1 MIVNSIVRMQIGL
14 CLVLL
19 LAVYGCGGG
28 KANMQLSLEEVA
40 QLKHAPHVYI
50 VDYPSPEFTWT
61 IMNSPFNRFPLI
73 VPNAVVS
80 LNLEEV
86 EKWLELPA
94 PLELRDPTHSLRD
107 LIMATLEKKYL
118 FTNLVLPEGVWVDDD
133 LRDLKETLTE
143 GKVIDVKTEFW
154 QIVPGGSESSTD
166 AFLPPK
172 KELYQFQYLA
182 IIRVI
187 DLDGPDVI
195 QQRSCHYP
203 PEMTNMGGW
212 LRPKELGTFSM
223 KRPIWV
229 HSMSVP
235 ELIENRGEKIQTQI
249 HQAVRHC
256 LEEFQTLFP

>member
-1 MIVNSIVRMQIGL
+1 MIVNSIVRMQRGL

-28 KANMQLSLEEVA
+28 KANMHLSLEEVA

-107 LIMATLEKKYL
+107 LIMATLEKKYH
-118 FTNLVLPEGVWVDDD
+118 FTNLVLPEGVWGDDD

-154 QIVPGGSESSTD
+154 QIVPTSYPGER
-166 AFLPPK
+166 FRPPEK
-172 KELYQFQYLA
+172 HTYEFHYSG
-182 IIRVI
+182 IVRVI
-187 DLDGPDVI
+187 DLEETHVI
-195 QQRSCHYP
+195 HQRPCHYP
-203 PEMTNMGGW
+203 SQYQNMGGW
-212 LRPKELGTFSM
+212 LRPKVLGSFSM
-223 KRPIWV
+223 ERRV
-229 HSMSVP
+229 YVNSMSVP